1 MKNKKTIIFISLII
15 LVLGCIFLY
24 YSLYLKKSTNTD
36 SSQKSNGVSLA
47 PPTQSEISDGER
59 IKKDSLE
66 AEKSSESV
74 PSSNKT
80 ISMYISAQSV
90 SSSKV
95 DLRVIIEGT
104 HSGTC
109 SLVAKQN
116 DVTVAKQ
123 ADVQALATTSTCRGF
138 TLASSELSKGTW
150 NYTISSTLDDGKT
163 AAEASGAFTI
173 E

>member
-1 MKNKKTIIFISLII
+1 MKNKKTIIFVSLII
-15 LVLGCIFLY
+15 LLLGCIFLY
-24 YSLYLKKSTNTD
+24 YSLFLKKTADVDN
-36 SSQKSNGVSLA
+36 SQKSNSISLA
-47 PPTQSEISDGER
+47 PPTQSEIDDGQR

-66 AEKSSESV
+66 EAKRNESTS
-74 PSSNKT
+74 SSNKT
-80 ISMYISAQSV
+80 VSMYISAQNV

-116 DVTVAKQ
+116 DITISRQ
-123 ADVQALATTSTCRGF
+123 ADVQALATTSTCKGF
-138 TLASSELSKGTW
+138 TLSSSDLSKGSW
-150 NYTISSTLDDGKT
+150 SYTISGKFDDSTT
-163 AAEASGAFTI
+163 TAEASGVFTI